1 MGIFCI
7 ALFWGLFSSARMLN
21 PSGSAASISQFT
33 DSSKYTITGKIVS
46 FSTDYPRKK
55 RVMISCDL
63 IEKKGSMPVRVRGRI
78 LFNIYEGQ
86 GQMFQYGDLIQFTS
100 PLKPIRN
107 FSNPNGFD
115 YEKHMLYAGVYG
127 SAYASASKIRILLQP
142 TGGYVRIIRMLEQLR
157 NQFFDFAMDRM
168 EKKPVAAVLSALVT
182 GKKEAIPL
190 WLKDLF
196 SKAGAS
202 HILAIS
208 GLHLSIIALGFFS
221 IFYSL
226 LARFPGLLM
235 SGKAKKTAG
244 ILTLIPLFFY
254 GVFSGFSPSTQRAF
268 IMTGIFMISFLG
280 ERENNP
286 LNTMALAALVIL
298 IIDCG
303 ALFSISFQ
311 LSFCAL
317 FFIIIGFSLIKS
329 SGWNLSKHRIKLI
342 ITAALVTFFAGLGTF
357 PLIALYFNLVSYVQ
371 IVSNLILVPV
381 MGFIC
386 LPLGFIA
393 CLIFPV
399 VPGLSYLL
407 LSICEPI
414 LWVCIQYIQFLIG
427 FKLSW
432 SRIMGFDGLKVTL
445 VYLFL
450 AGICLMLA
458 RRKKTGLVLMA
469 MAILAGCFDYSSGIN
484 TRNFP
489 GKIKVT
495 ILDVGQGNSALIQTI
510 GGKNILVDGGGFSD
524 GSFDIGR
531 HVLGPFLWSQGISCL
546 DAVILTHPESD
557 HMNGLVYIFQ
567 NFKVNLLVKN
577 KDASPSHAY
586 GNLMDLCREKKIR
599 IWHPSSEETVLDFD
613 HTSLVFF
620 PVISVDFPINMNN
633 DSLVFKL
640 RLNKF
645 TLLFPGDILKERE
658 MALFRGNDQ
667 DKNLQSKLLISPHHG
682 SLKSSSKVFLD
693 KVNPES
699 VIISCGFGNPYG
711 FPHPDVLKRYAD
723 RGYRVFRTD
732 SNGAVTIFSDGIAY
746 NILTHKGG

>member
-1 MGIFCI
+1 
-7 ALFWGLFSSARMLN
+7 
-21 PSGSAASISQFT
+21 
-33 DSSKYTITGKIVS
+33 
-46 FSTDYPRKK
+46 
-55 RVMISCDL
+55 MISCDL
-63 IEKKGSMPVRVRGRI
+63 VEKKGCMPVRVRGRI
-78 LFNIYEGQ
+78 LLNIYDGQ
-86 GQMFQYGDLIQFTS
+86 GQMLQYGDRIQFTS

-127 SAYASASKIRILLQP
+127 STYSNASKIRILLQP
-142 TGGYVRIIRMLEQLR
+142 TGGYVRIIRMLEDLR
-157 NQFFDFAMDRM
+157 NQFFDFTMD
-168 EKKPVAAVLSALVT
+168 KLKNKPVAAVLSALVT

-190 WLKDLF
+190 WLKEVF

-221 IFYSL
+221 CFYSL
-226 LARFPGLLM
+226 LARFPQLLM

-244 ILTLIPLFFY
+244 ILTLIPLFLY
-254 GVFSGFSPSTQRAF
+254 GIFSGFSPSTQRAF
-268 IMTGIFMISFLG
+268 IMTGIFMISFLS

-286 LNTMALAALVIL
+286 LNTLALSALVIL
-298 IIDCG
+298 FIDCG

-317 FFIIIGFSLIKS
+317 FFIIMGFSLIKRL
-329 SGWNLSKHRIKLI
+329 GGDPPKNRMTMI
-342 ITAALVTFFAGLGTF
+342 ITASLVTFFAGLGTF

-371 IVSNLILVPV
+371 ILSNLLLVPV

-393 CLIFPV
+393 CLLFPV
-399 VPGLSYLL
+399 VPGLSYVLI
-407 LSICEPI
+407 SICEPI
-414 LWVCIQYIQFLIG
+414 LWVCIQYIQFLTG

-450 AGICLMLA
+450 SGICLMLT
-458 RRKKTGLVLMA
+458 RRKKTGILLMTVVVLV
-469 MAILAGCFDYSSGIN
+469 GCFDIGWRIN
-484 TRNFP
+484 SRFP
-489 GKIKVT
+489 KKMEVT
-495 ILDVGQGNSALIQTI
+495 ILDVGQGNSAVIQTMA
-510 GGKNILVDGGGFSD
+510 GKNILVDGGGFSD
-524 GSFDIGR
+524 RSSFDIGR
-531 HVLGPFLWSQGISCL
+531 QVLAPFLWSQGISCL

-586 GNLMDLCREKKIR
+586 GNLMNLCREKRIR
-599 IWHPSSEETVLDFD
+599 IWYPSLRDTILDFD
-613 HTSLVFF
+613 HTRLSFF
-620 PVISVDFPINMNN
+620 PVIPGVSPMDRNN
-633 DSLVFKL
+633 NSLVFKL
-640 RLNKF
+640 WFNKF

-658 MALFRGNDQ
+658 MALIRTNGQ
-667 DKNLQSKLLISPHHG
+667 DKNLQSSLLISPHHG
-682 SLKSSSKVFLD
+682 SLTSSSKIFLD

-711 FPHPDVLKRYAD
+711 FPHPDVLKRYTD

-732 SNGAVTIFSDGIAY
+732 INGAVTITSDGIAY